1 MNKRQKE
8 ILTVRLV
15 SVAFAILAFAV
26 FQPLGMDK
34 LGWLLYV
41 HLLAILLLGVG
52 VCYVSELILT
62 YLLHKPS
69 ASDKGVDYVI
79 HRNLWFQ
86 LINTPLMALMVCL
99 YLHFEMSA
107 KGLPSPLNPKGYA
120 TMLMVL
126 AFCSFAIGLYWRFK
140 YRSRYLAM
148 ELEEARVLNEALKK
162 LQPKVSGQQELITSE
177 TASDII
183 TLAGTTNENVTLC
196 VSFLLYIEAVGNY
209 VKVCHLIDGQVR
221 TDMLRATSKQME
233 QTLQA
238 YPMVVRCHRAYLV
251 NIMQVEQVVSRSG
264 TTQLMMKPNHESI
277 PVSRSHM
284 AAVKET
290 VKAL

>member
-1 MNKRQKE
+1 MN
-8 ILTVRLV
+8 
-15 SVAFAILAFAV
+15 
-26 FQPLGMDK
+26 
-34 LGWLLYV
+34 
-41 HLLAILLLGVG
+41 
-52 VCYVSELILT
+52 
-62 YLLHKPS
+62 
-69 ASDKGVDYVI
+69 
-79 HRNLWFQ
+79 
-86 LINTPLMALMVCL
+86 
-99 YLHFEMSA
+99 
-107 KGLPSPLNPKGYA
+107 
-120 TMLMVL
+120 
-126 AFCSFAIGLYWRFK
+126 
-140 YRSRYLAM
+140 
-148 ELEEARVLNEALKK
+148 EELKK